1 MRSLDEVG
9 SLVWSAVGGDPA
21 LAADHLTTTGERR
34 VLPSC
39 FDVTGFAAA
48 AVGTAALGVARLAA
62 ARRGDRVVPSVSVD
76 TREASAAFVCEHLF
90 TPIGWELPDIW
101 DPIAGD
107 HPTADGWIRLHTNY
121 GSHKAAALA
130 ALGLGAGAKRADVAA
145 AVAQRGGDELEQAIV
160 DAGGCAAAMRSA
172 AAWAA
177 HPHGAVVALE
187 PAIRWADPADPA
199 ADPAAG
205 GGGGQT
211 IDLAPISGH
220 RQPLHGV
227 KVLDLTRVIAGPVC
241 TRFLAAHGA
250 TVLRLDPPG
259 FAEVAALLPETT
271 AGKRT
276 AWLDLADPRRR
287 ARFLELVAE
296 AHVLVHGLRPG
307 AMEGLGLGD
316 DELRA
321 ANPTLVTARLDAYG
335 WEGPWAGRRG
345 FDSLV
350 QMSCGIAAA
359 GMAAA
364 GAAKPTPL
372 PAQAL
377 DHGAGHLLAAAVAS
391 ALADGRPADI
401 RASLVGVANLLTS
414 LPDPDGMASP
424 KPTWGPSDRVERDT
438 EWGLAT
444 AAPIP
449 GTIAGCPTFLDLPS
463 GPLGR
468 HRPTFTG

>member
-1 MRSLDEVG
+1 VRTLDEVG
-9 SLVWSAVGGDPA
+9 SLVWSATGGDPD
-21 LAADHLTTTGERR
+21 LAADHLALTGERR

-48 AVGTAALGVARLAA
+48 AVGAAALGVARLAA
-62 ARRGDRVVPSVSVD
+62 ARRGDGAVPAVAVD

-90 TPIGWELPDIW
+90 APVGWELPDIW

-107 HPTADGWIRLHTNY
+107 YETADGWIKLHTNY
-121 GSHKAAALA
+121 ASHKAAALA

-145 AVAQRGGDELEQAIV
+145 AVAERRGDDLEQGVV
-160 DAGGCAAAMRSA
+160 DAGGCAAALRTA
-172 AAWAA
+172 ETWAT
-177 HPHGAVVALE
+177 HPHGSVAVAE
-187 PAIRWADPADPA
+187 PAIRSVA
-199 ADPAAG
+199 ADG
-205 GGGGQT
+205 VL
-211 IDLAPISGH
+211 DLAPITGH

-287 ARFLELVAE
+287 ARFVELLAE
-296 AHVLVHGLRPG
+296 ADVLVHGLRPG
-307 AMEGLGLGD
+307 AMEAHGLGD
-316 DELRA
+316 DAIRSI
-321 ANPTLVTARLDAYG
+321 NPGLVTARLDAYG

-364 GAAKPTPL
+364 GASKPTPL

-391 ALADGRPADI
+391 ALADGRPADV
-401 RASLVGVANLLTS
+401 RASLVGVANLLLS
-414 LPDPDGMASP
+414 LPDPDGMAAP
-424 KPTWGPSDRVERDT
+424 KPTWGPADRVERDT

-468 HRPTFTG
+468 HRPAFSS